1 MCFIVLFTECLHV
14 VLGTSFQ
21 AYMQRSSSLKSAL
34 FTKKK
39 IYIYLELKDDLG
51 DFLMVLLQMIYS
63 CAVGLKLML
72 SLTGNVLILLNSFPS
87 ERT

>member
-1 MCFIVLFTECLHV
+1 MPACSVRYFISGIHAEKFLAEICFI
-14 VLGTSFQ
+14 
-21 AYMQRSSSLKSAL
+21 Y
-34 FTKKK
+34 KKK